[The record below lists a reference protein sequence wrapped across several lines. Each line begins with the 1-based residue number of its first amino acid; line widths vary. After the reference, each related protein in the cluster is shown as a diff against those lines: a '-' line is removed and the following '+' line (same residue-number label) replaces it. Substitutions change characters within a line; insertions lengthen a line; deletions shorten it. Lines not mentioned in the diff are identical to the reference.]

1 MDGCQASHDPMSE
14 GTFSMPPRLPL
25 IPLREPST
33 THCAVA
39 NAGLL
44 GATLAEHW
52 ASGLVNPLRCWVV
65 RVVGRWKE
73 SDVASRRN
81 RRLTLAVA
89 LLLSGAACGPAGSGP
104 SQPPRTAA
112 PPAATARAE
121 GTIPCRPSVQ
131 PEVTGEPRFTPPS
144 RRAVEVVVLPV
155 VFPDG
160 STAEL
165 RYPPELDLAR
175 SGVWPRT
182 SGALG
187 NDASTGRGLLI
198 IYGNPA
204 GLTAGKAPVACY
216 QGADRGQVELWR
228 SQDPEVRFWLLFRFG
243 GWTVALWDGNED
255 RLMGHQDRAVWARS
269 LVGRETEG
277 GWLVLRGKRP
287 LRLGAE
293 HEGDVQLQLGDL
305 SPRAVLLWPVQCRP
319 RRRPDTR
326 LIGGHAVDLDV
337 GSQWFASY
345 CLPKAPMEVHVYDS
359 DGSFG
364 RAVIQGLQV
373 RNVRHA
379 FPAGRYH
386 IVP

>member
-1 MDGCQASHDPMSE
+1 VG
-14 GTFSMPPRLPL
+14 L
-25 IPLREPST
+25 
-33 THCAVA
+33 
-39 NAGLL
+39 LL
-44 GATLAEHW
+44 GATLAEHG

-73 SDVASRRN
+73 SDVASRTD
-81 RRLTLAVA
+81 RRLTLALA

-112 PPAATARAE
+112 PPAATTRAD
-121 GTIPCRPSVQ
+121 GTIGCRPSVQ
-131 PEVTGEPRFTPPS
+131 PEVAGEPRFAPPS
-144 RRAVEVVVLPV
+144 RRAGEVVVLPV

-165 RYPPELDLAR
+165 RYPPELDLA
-175 SGVWPRT
+175 SLGVQPRT

-187 NDASTGRGLLI
+187 TDAATGRDLLI
-198 IYGNPA
+198 VYGNPK
-204 GLTAGKAPVACY
+204 GLTAGTTPVACY
-216 QGADRGQVELWR
+216 QGADHSQVELWQAR
-228 SQDPEVRFWLLFRFG
+228 DPEVGFWLLFRFG
-243 GWTVALWDGNED
+243 GWTVAMWDGNAG

-293 HEGDVQLQLGDL
+293 HDGDVQLQLGDL
-305 SPRAVLLWPVQCRP
+305 SPRAVLLWPVQCQP
-319 RRRPDTR
+319 RRAPDTMM
-326 LIGGHAVDLDV
+326 IGGHAVDLEV

-345 CLPKAPMEVHVYDS
+345 CLPRAPMEVHLYDS
-359 DGSFG
+359 SGSFG

>member
-1 MDGCQASHDPMSE
+1 VN
-14 GTFSMPPRLPL
+14 L
-25 IPLREPST
+25 LR
-33 THCAVA
+33 
-39 NAGLL
+39 
-44 GATLAEHW
+44 
-52 ASGLVNPLRCWVV
+52 RWVV
-65 RVVGRWKE
+65 RVIGRWKE
-73 SDVASRRN
+73 SDVASRRD

-89 LLLSGAACGPAGSGP
+89 LLLSGAACGPANPGP

-112 PPAATARAE
+112 PPAATAQAE
-121 GTIPCRPSVQ
+121 GTIPCRASIR
-131 PEVTGEPRFTPPS
+131 PEATGQPRFTPPTH
-144 RRAVEVVVLPV
+144 RAGEVVVLPV

-165 RYPPELDLAR
+165 RSPRELELAS

-187 NDASTGRGLLI
+187 KDAATGRDLLI
-198 IYGNPA
+198 VYGNAEGLRA
-204 GLTAGKAPVACY
+204 GTAPVACY
-216 QGADRGQVELWR
+216 QGADRNQVELVR

-243 GWTVALWDGNED
+243 AWTVALWDGNAG
-255 RLMGHQDRAVWARS
+255 RLMDHQDRALWARS

-293 HEGDVQLQLGDL
+293 HDGDVQLQLGDL
-305 SPRAVLLWPVQCRP
+305 SPRAVLLWPVRCQP
-319 RRRPDTR
+319 RRGPDTTM
-326 LIGGHAVDLDV
+326 IGGHAVDLDV

-364 RAVIQGLQV
+364 RAVIEGLQV
-373 RNVRHA
+373 QNVRHA